1 MAPLQLP
8 FPTPSVISPGDG
20 LPGGGTAK
28 ARRAPSGDVW
38 LQMTPRSDEGT
49 RGTREDPRAHAF
61 PWSPTR
67 SPTRGGP
74 GAGLQ
79 LCPRQPPGG
88 SKSPALR
95 QRCHPPPPSPCTENL
110 VNLWGSAAKR
120 LPCLCAGGQQCALA
134 PCRAFRTPLSPCG
147 DFPRLM
153 NAPETLMGK
162 QGHWRVRSTMLI
174 IFFPLQK

>member
-1 MAPLQLP
+1 MLIYGRYFNSPKKAEVAPLQLP

-20 LPGGGTAK
+20 LPGCGTAK
-28 ARRAPSGDVW
+28 ACRAPSGDVW

-95 QRCHPPPPSPCTENL
+95 QRCHPPPTKPLHRKPGEFVGIRSKTASVPLRGGTAMRL
-110 VNLWGSAAKR
+110 GPMPGVSHPPVPLWG
-120 LPCLCAGGQQCALA
+120 LPQIDER
-134 PCRAFRTPLSPCG
+134 P
-147 DFPRLM
+147 
-153 NAPETLMGK
+153 
-162 QGHWRVRSTMLI
+162 
-174 IFFPLQK
+174 